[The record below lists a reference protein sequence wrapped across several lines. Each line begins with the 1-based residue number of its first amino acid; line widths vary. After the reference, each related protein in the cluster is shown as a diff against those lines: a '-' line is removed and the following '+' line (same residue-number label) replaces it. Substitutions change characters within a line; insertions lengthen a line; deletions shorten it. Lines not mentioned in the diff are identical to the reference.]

1 MNKGF
6 FVTGTDTEVG
16 KTLVSSGIIRL
27 FADAGQKVVGMKP
40 IASGSVQTE
49 EGLRNE
55 DAENLIAQSN
65 CELPYEMVNPYCFE
79 PPIAPHIA
87 ARRVDQRIEVEK
99 IISAYNELRDAA
111 DVVIVE
117 GVGGWMVPID
127 GRQTMADVAV
137 EMNLPVI
144 MVVGV
149 RLGCINHAL
158 LTYESIK
165 ASGLEFKGWV
175 ANIIDPNVSMVPEI
189 LDAIQIKMH
198 EPLLGLIPPMKNVD
212 ASQVSQCL
220 AKDLVDLD

>member
-16 KTLVSSGIIRL
+16 KTLVSSGIIQL
-27 FADAGQKVVGMKP
+27 FVDAGEKVVGMKP
-40 IASGSVQTE
+40 VASGSLPTAQ
-49 EGLRNE
+49 GLRSE
-55 DAENLIAQSN
+55 DAATLIAPSN
-65 CELPYEMVNPYCFE
+65 CEVPYDMLNPYCFE

-87 ARRVDQRIEVEK
+87 ALRVGQRIELAK
-99 IISAYNELRDAA
+99 ILTAYNELRNTA

-127 GRQTMADVAV
+127 GCQTMADVAV
-137 EMNLPVI
+137 AMDLPVI
-144 MVVGV
+144 MVVGI

-158 LTYESIK
+158 LTYASIK

-175 ANIIDPNVSMVPEI
+175 ANIMDPNVSMVPEI
-189 LDAIQIKMH
+189 LNSIQIKMH
-198 EPLLGLIPPMKNVD
+198 EPLLGLVPPMRNVD

-220 AKDLVDLD
+220 AKDLIELA